1 MSESDALNT
10 FGALLGTFQPLA
22 AWKKGLL
29 GNGNGESMVA
39 DRPGW
44 SWFRLDGEQS
54 KLTQVRNL
62 MFAYFADGT
71 PVWVGKWHYTDK
83 YEQVLGVYW
92 GPYADNPTQAII
104 DQYRVAP
111 HGATHHAITGSD
123 PAPID
128 MSNLVNGKVVATSP
142 ETLSVAAEFMIY
154 AYGLELRK
162 FPGSTIDLSTH
173 VPAIAGHR
181 YTLVYLNT
189 STGFLGAI
197 AGTIVPDPAPPDVP
211 LAISGTIPLAIV
223 DQYFG
228 QTTIIDS
235 RIYQWKLLWGA
246 IGGTVPP
253 HTHSDANSG
262 GTSIVGLEELLFAC
276 ATPLFLVGNAIY
288 PINTYH
294 TLYIPVMYD
303 GLDVEVDLVWIHPD
317 PVHGCGQLLII
328 RPASPGMYITYSIRV
343 VHGAG
348 NIRLHDK
355 VHVTL
360 DESTDHMLL
369 IYDGS
374 YWCDF
379 I

>member
-1 MSESDALNT
+1 
-10 FGALLGTFQPLA
+10 
-22 AWKKGLL
+22 
-29 GNGNGESMVA
+29 
-39 DRPGW
+39 
-44 SWFRLDGEQS
+44 
-54 KLTQVRNL
+54 

-128 MSNLVNGKVVATSP
+128 MSNLVNGKIVATEP

-211 LAISGTIPLAIV
+211 TAISGTIPLAIV

-235 RIYQWKLLWGA
+235 RIYQWKLLWGT

-253 HTHSDANSG
+253 HTHSDAGSG

-276 ATPLFLVGNAIY
+276 HTPLFLVGNAIY

-303 GLDVEVDLVWIHPD
+303 GLDVEEDLIWIHPD
-317 PVHGCGQLLII
+317 PVYGCGQLLILK
-328 RPASPGMYITYSIRV
+328 PADPSMYTTYKVNVR
-343 VHGAG
+343 HGVG
-348 NIRLHDK
+348 NIFLGGHADI
-355 VHVTL
+355 VL
-360 DESTDHMLL
+360 DEGTDHILL
-369 IYDGS
+369 IYDGQH
-374 YWCDF
+374 WCDMACLCDTLSAAF
-379 I
+379 SAHISCIPL